1 MGNNNLNDIFKQIW
15 QIILDS
21 KILSV
26 VGAILILLIGWLLAS
41 ILSKKASYLVRTI
54 SPSTPK
60 LPDGTPA
67 PMSQADSLAGKVI
80 YVIIMLFTV
89 LGCFS
94 VLQLDAAATPLQEFI
109 SSIARYVPNIA
120 GALLLGV
127 IAWIVAGLVRVLTKT
142 AMLKSKL
149 HERLATQTGKNDPE
163 AVAEYTA
170 KTMYYTVFLFF
181 LPAILNTLKIY
192 GITAPLQSMFEK
204 VMTYIPNLVAAGAIL
219 LVGLWVAGIIRR
231 AVAGLVVV
239 SQLDA
244 FGEKIGVSKLF
255 GNGGI
260 AAMAGIVSYVL
271 VAIPVLISSLTAL
284 KITALSN
291 SVTGFFDKL
300 LNATGD
306 IIGAALLIFAA
317 ILAGSFV
324 AALVTQLVA
333 ALGFDRLIGS
343 ILRKNDENSV
353 APSAIVGKLT
363 FIAIVV
369 LAVLSACEILGFT
382 QLAQLIR
389 TFAAFGGNILLS
401 IAVLLI
407 GVWLANVAA
416 DALEGKCEK
425 MLISAVRAGVIIFTA
440 AIAIGNLNIG
450 DSIVQIAFTLILGSV
465 CVAAA
470 IAFGVGGREAAAKLL
485 DSWSEKLRK

>member
-1 MGNNNLNDIFKQIW
+1 MNEFFKQIW
-15 QIILDS
+15 QMIVDS
-21 KILSV
+21 RVLSV
-26 VGAILILLIGWLLAS
+26 VGAVLVLLVGWLVAS
-41 ILSKKASYLVRTI
+41 ILSRKASYFVRTI
-54 SPSTPK
+54 SPSTPM

-67 PMSQADSLAGKVI
+67 PMSQADSVVGKII
-80 YVIIMLFTV
+80 YVIIMIFTV

-94 VLQLDAAATPLQEFI
+94 ILKLDAAAIPLQEFI
-109 SSIARYVPNIA
+109 SAIARYVPNIA
-120 GALLLGV
+120 GALLLAV
-127 IAWIVAGLVRVLTKT
+127 IAWIVAEIVKVVTKT

-149 HERLATQTGKNDPE
+149 HEKLAAQTNAKDPE
-163 AVAEYTA
+163 ATAEYTA

-204 VMTYIPNLVAAGAIL
+204 VITYIPNVLAAGAIL

-231 AVAGLVVV
+231 AVAGLVVI
-239 SQLDA
+239 SRIDS
-244 FGEKIGVSKLF
+244 FGEKLGVSKLF

-271 VAIPVLISSLTAL
+271 VAIPVVISSLSAL
-284 KITALSN
+284 KIDALSE
-291 SVTGFFDKL
+291 SVTGFFNKL
-300 LNATGD
+300 LNAAGD

-317 ILAGSFV
+317 ILAGGFV
-324 AALVTQLVA
+324 SALVAQFLA
-333 ALGFDRLIGS
+333 ALGFDRLMEG
-343 ILRKNDENSV
+343 ILRKRSEESI
-353 APSAIVGKLT
+353 APSAVVGKIT
-363 FIAIVV
+363 FIAIIV
-369 LAVLSACEILGFT
+369 LAVLSACEIMGFN

-401 IAVLLI
+401 VAVLLI

-416 DALEGKCEK
+416 DAMEGKCEK
-425 MLISAVRAGVIIFTA
+425 VLVGIVRVAVIIFTA

-450 DSIVQIAFTLILGSV
+450 DSIVQIAFTLILGAV

-470 IAFGVGGREAAAKLL
+470 VAFGIGGREAAAKLL
-485 DSWSEKLRK
+485 NEWSDKLRK

>member
-1 MGNNNLNDIFKQIW
+1 MNEFFKQIW
-15 QIILDS
+15 QMIVDS
-21 KILSV
+21 RVLAV
-26 VGAILILLIGWLLAS
+26 VGAVLVLLVGWLVAS
-41 ILSKKASYLVRTI
+41 ILSRKASYFVRTI
-54 SPSTPK
+54 SPSAPM

-67 PMSQADSLAGKVI
+67 PMSQADSIVGKVI
-80 YVIIMLFTV
+80 YVIVMIFTV
-89 LGCFS
+89 LGCLS
-94 VLQLDAAATPLQEFI
+94 ILKLDAAATPLQEFI
-109 SSIARYVPNIA
+109 TSIARYVPNIA
-120 GALLLGV
+120 GALLLAV
-127 IAWIVAGLVRVLTKT
+127 IAWIVAEIVKVLTKT

-149 HERLATQTGKNDPE
+149 HEKLAAQTNAKDPE
-163 AVAEYTA
+163 ATAEYTA

-204 VMTYIPNLVAAGAIL
+204 VITYIPNVLAAGAIL

-231 AVAGLVVV
+231 AVAGLVVI
-239 SQLDA
+239 SRIDS

-260 AAMAGIVSYVL
+260 AAMAGVVSYVL
-271 VAIPVLISSLTAL
+271 VAIPVVISSLSAL
-284 KITALSN
+284 KIEALSN
-291 SVTGFFDKL
+291 SVSGFFNKL
-300 LNATGD
+300 LNAAGD

-317 ILAGSFV
+317 VLAGGFV
-324 AALVTQLVA
+324 SALVTQFLA
-333 ALGFDRLIGS
+333 ALGFDRLMEG
-343 ILRKNDENSV
+343 ILRKRSENTV
-353 APSAIVGKLT
+353 APSAVVGKLT
-363 FIAIVV
+363 FAVIIV
-369 LAVLSACEILGFT
+369 LAVLSACEILGFN

-425 MLISAVRAGVIIFTA
+425 ILVTAVRIAVIIFTA

-450 DSIVQIAFTLILGSV
+450 DSIVQIAFTLILGAV

-470 IAFGVGGREAAAKLL
+470 VAFGIGGREAAAKLL
-485 DSWSEKLRK
+485 NEWSDKLRK

>member
-1 MGNNNLNDIFKQIW
+1 MNDLLKQIW
-15 QIILDS
+15 QMVVESRVLA
-21 KILSV
+21 V
-26 VGAILILLIGWLLAS
+26 VGALLILLAGWLAAS
-41 ILSKKASYLVRTI
+41 ILARKASYFVQTI
-54 SPSTPK
+54 SPKAPM

-67 PMSQADSLAGKVI
+67 PMSQADTIVGKVI
-80 YVIIMLFTV
+80 YAIVMIFTV
-89 LGCFS
+89 LGCLS
-94 VLQLDAAATPLQEFI
+94 VLNLDAAAVPLQEFV
-109 SSIARYVPNIA
+109 SAIARYIPNIA
-120 GALLLGV
+120 GALLLAV
-127 IAWIVAGLVRVLTKT
+127 IAWVVAGIVKVLTKT
-142 AMLKSKL
+142 AIVRSGL
-149 HERLATQTGKNDPE
+149 HEKIAFQTKAKDPE
-163 AVAEYTA
+163 AAAEYTA

-204 VMTYIPNLVAAGAIL
+204 VITYIPNVAAAGAIL
-219 LVGLWVAGIIRR
+219 FIGLWVAGIIRR

-239 SQLDA
+239 SRIDA

-260 AAMAGIVSYVL
+260 AAMAGVVSYVL
-271 VAIPVLISSLTAL
+271 VAIPVVISSLSAL
-284 KITALSN
+284 KIDALSE
-291 SVTGFFDKL
+291 SVNGFFNKL
-300 LNATGD
+300 LNAAGD

-317 ILAGSFV
+317 ILAGGFV
-324 AALVTQLVA
+324 SALVSQFLA
-333 ALGFDRLIGS
+333 AIGFDRLMENV
-343 ILRKNDENSV
+343 LRKRTEESV
-353 APSAIVGKLT
+353 APSAVVGKIT
-363 FIAIVV
+363 FIAILV
-369 LAVLSACEILGFT
+369 LASLSACEILGFN

-401 IAVLLI
+401 VAVLLI

-425 MLISAVRAGVIIFTA
+425 IIVAIVRVAVIVFTA

-450 DSIVQIAFTLILGSV
+450 DSIVQIAFTLILGAV

-485 DSWSEKLRK
+485 NDWSEKLRK

>member
-1 MGNNNLNDIFKQIW
+1 MNDFFKQIW
-15 QIILDS
+15 QIVIES

-26 VGAILILLIGWLLAS
+26 VGAILVLLIGWLLAS
-41 ILSKKASYLVRTI
+41 ILSKKASYFVRTI
-54 SPSTPK
+54 SPAAPK

-67 PMSQADSLAGKVI
+67 PMSQADSLVGKVI

-94 VLQLDAAATPLQEFI
+94 ILQLDAAATPLQEFV
-109 SSIARYVPNIA
+109 SAIARYIPNIA

-127 IAWIVAGLVRVLTKT
+127 IAWIVAGLVRILAKT
-142 AMLKSKL
+142 AMLKSKV
-149 HERLATQTGKNDPE
+149 HEALANQTGSKDPE

-204 VMTYIPNLVAAGAIL
+204 VLTYIPNVVAAGAIL
-219 LVGLWVAGIIRR
+219 LIGLWVAGIIRR
-231 AVAGLVVV
+231 AVSGLVVI
-239 SQLDA
+239 SRIDA
-244 FGEKIGVSKLF
+244 FGEKLGVSKLF

-260 AAMAGIVSYVL
+260 AAMAGVVSYIL

-284 KITALSN
+284 KIEALSN

-317 ILAGSFV
+317 ILAGGFV
-324 AALVTQLVA
+324 SALVSQLA
-333 ALGFDRLIGS
+333 SALGFDKLIGS
-343 ILRKNDENSV
+343 ILQKKEENTV
-353 APSAIVGKLT
+353 APSVILGKIT
-363 FIAIVV
+363 FIAIII
-369 LAVLSACEILGFT
+369 LAVLSACEILGFN

-401 IAVLLI
+401 ITVLLI

-416 DALEGKCEK
+416 GALAGKCEK
-425 MLISAVRAGVIIFTA
+425 ILISVVRVSVIIFTA

-450 DSIVQIAFTLILGSV
+450 DSIVQIAFTLVLGAV

-470 IAFGVGGREAAAKLL
+470 IAFGVGGREAAAKFLNE
-485 DSWSEKLRK
+485 WSEKLRK

>member
-1 MGNNNLNDIFKQIW
+1 MNEFFKQIW
-15 QIILDS
+15 QMIVDS
-21 KILSV
+21 RVLAV
-26 VGAILILLIGWLLAS
+26 VGAVLVLLVGWLVAS
-41 ILSKKASYLVRTI
+41 ILSRKASYFVRTI
-54 SPSTPK
+54 SPSTPM

-67 PMSQADSLAGKVI
+67 PMSQADSIVGKVI
-80 YVIIMLFTV
+80 YVIVMIFTV
-89 LGCFS
+89 LGCLS
-94 VLQLDAAATPLQEFI
+94 ILKLDAAATPLQEFI
-109 SSIARYVPNIA
+109 TSIARYVPNIA
-120 GALLLGV
+120 GALLLAV
-127 IAWIVAGLVRVLTKT
+127 IAWIVAEIVKVLTKT

-149 HERLATQTGKNDPE
+149 HEKLAAQTNAKDPE
-163 AVAEYTA
+163 ATAEYTA

-204 VMTYIPNLVAAGAIL
+204 VITYIPNVLAAGAIL

-231 AVAGLVVV
+231 AVAGLVVI
-239 SQLDA
+239 SRIDS

-260 AAMAGIVSYVL
+260 AAMAGVVSYVL
-271 VAIPVLISSLTAL
+271 VAIPVVISSLSAL
-284 KITALSN
+284 KIEALSN
-291 SVTGFFDKL
+291 SVSGFFNKL
-300 LNATGD
+300 LNAAGD

-317 ILAGSFV
+317 VLAGGFV
-324 AALVTQLVA
+324 SALVTQFLA
-333 ALGFDRLIGS
+333 ALGFDRLMEG
-343 ILRKNDENSV
+343 ILRKRSENTV
-353 APSAIVGKLT
+353 APSAVVGKLT
-363 FIAIVV
+363 FAVIIV
-369 LAVLSACEILGFT
+369 LAVLSACEILGFN

-425 MLISAVRAGVIIFTA
+425 ILVTAVRIAVIIFTA

-450 DSIVQIAFTLILGSV
+450 DSIVQIAFTLILGAV

-470 IAFGVGGREAAAKLL
+470 VAFGIGGREAAAKLL
-485 DSWSEKLRK
+485 NEWSDKLRK

>member
-1 MGNNNLNDIFKQIW
+1 MGTNSMNDIFKQVW
-15 QIILDS
+15 QIIVES
-21 KILSV
+21 RILSV
-26 VGAILILLIGWLLAS
+26 VGAVLILLLGWLLAS
-41 ILSKKASYLVRTI
+41 ILAKKTSYFVRTI
-54 SPSTPK
+54 SPNTPK
-60 LPDGTPA
+60 LPDGSPA

-80 YVIIMLFTV
+80 YVIIMLFTIW
-89 LGCFS
+89 GCFS
-94 VLQLDAAATPLQEFI
+94 VLRLDAAATPLQEFI

-127 IAWIVAGLVRVLTKT
+127 IAWIVAGIVRIVTKT

-149 HERLATQTGKNDPE
+149 HELLAAQNCKKDPE
-163 AVAEYTA
+163 EVAEYTA

-204 VMTYIPNLVAAGAIL
+204 VMTYIPNVVAAGAIL

-239 SQLDA
+239 SRLDA

-260 AAMAGIVSYVL
+260 AAMAGVVSYVL
-271 VAIPVLISSLTAL
+271 VAIPVLISSLSAL
-284 KITALSN
+284 KIDALTT

-317 ILAGSFV
+317 ILAGGFV
-324 AALVTQLVA
+324 AALVTQLAA
-333 ALGFDRLIGS
+333 ALGFDRLMGT
-343 ILRKNDENSV
+343 ILRKNDENTI
-353 APSAIVGKLT
+353 APSAIVGKIT
-363 FIAIVV
+363 FISIII

-416 DALEGKCEK
+416 DALEGKCDR
-425 MLISAVRAGVIIFTA
+425 MLVSVVRISVIIFTA

-450 DSIVQIAFTLILGSV
+450 DSIVQIAFTLVLGAV

-470 IAFGVGGREAAAKLL
+470 IAFGVGGKEAAAKLL
-485 DSWSEKLRK
+485 NNWADKLRK

>member
-1 MGNNNLNDIFKQIW
+1 MNEFLKQIW
-15 QIILDS
+15 QMIVDS
-21 KILSV
+21 RVLAV
-26 VGAILILLIGWLLAS
+26 VGAVILLLAGWLIAS
-41 ILSKKASYLVRTI
+41 ILSRKTSYLVRTL
-54 SPSTPK
+54 SPRTPM
-60 LPDGTPA
+60 LPDGTPT
-67 PMSQADSLAGKVI
+67 PMEQADSIAGKVI
-80 YVIIMLFTV
+80 YVIIMIFTV

-94 VLQLDAAATPLQEFI
+94 ILKLEAAATPLQEFI
-109 SSIARYVPNIA
+109 SAIARYVPNIA
-120 GALLLGV
+120 GALLLGI
-127 IAWIVAGLVRVLTKT
+127 IAWIVAGIVRVLTKA
-142 AMLKSKL
+142 AMLKSNL
-149 HERLATQTGKNDPE
+149 HERLAAQSGSKDPG

-204 VMTYIPNLVAAGAIL
+204 VITYIPNAVAAGAIL
-219 LVGLWVAGIIRR
+219 LLGLWVAGIIRR
-231 AVAGLVVV
+231 AVAGLVVI
-239 SQLDA
+239 SRIDA

-260 AAMAGIVSYVL
+260 AAMAGVVSYVL
-271 VAIPVLISSLTAL
+271 VAIPVVISSLTAL
-284 KITALSN
+284 KIDALSN

-300 LNATGD
+300 LNADGD

-317 ILAGSFV
+317 VLAGGFV
-324 AALVTQLVA
+324 SALVAQLVA

-343 ILRKNDENSV
+343 ILRKENENSM
-353 APSAIVGKLT
+353 APSPVVGKLT
-363 FIAIVV
+363 FIAIVI
-369 LAVLSACEILGFT
+369 LAVLSACEILGFN

-401 IAVLLI
+401 VAVLLI
-407 GVWLANVAA
+407 GIWLANVAA

-425 MLISAVRAGVIIFTA
+425 MFISAVRVGVIIFTA

-450 DSIVQIAFTLILGSV
+450 DSIVQIAFTLILGAV

-470 IAFGVGGREAAAKLL
+470 VAFGIGGREAAAKLL
-485 DSWSEKLRK
+485 NSWSEKLRK